1 MTENTSPIL
10 GHRFQKGESG
20 NPAGKPRGARH
31 KTTLMA
37 ERLMQDDVEKIVS
50 AVLPPRATAIARSD
64 ASPSRRRWAA
74 SPFAEALPA
83 AESFRYPRSWAFTL
97 LGLDAYCAAAAEDS
111 AQTARVSVRVTP

>member
-50 AVLPPRATAIARSD
+50 AVLTAARNGNS
-64 ASPSRRRWAA
+64 AERRQSFEAA
-74 SPFAEALPA
+74 VGRIPVRPKRCRLRELSLPA
-83 AESFRYPRSWAFTL
+83 L
-97 LGLDAYCAAAAEDS
+97 LGIHA
-111 AQTARVSVRVTP
+111 ARVLLLEQLCCRWNALASF

>member
-50 AVLPPRATAIARSD
+50 AVLTAARNGDS
-64 ASPSRRRWAA
+64 AERRQSFEAA
-74 SPFAEALPA
+74 VGRIPVRRSA
-83 AESFRYPRSWAFTL
+83 AGSESFRYPRSWAFTL